1 MKLIKT
7 FDGFLRG
14 HFNFESIVKS
24 ILAISL
30 IQLVVIC
37 LGVNLNFIHLAIPLL
52 YFFTR
57 KTASHVEPSA
67 GEFVLHFSVVILV
80 ILLPSLFPF
89 KYIGSLIFAYVLTYL
104 MLIYKEVK
112 TIKPSSANQSILG
125 FIGFFCNYMIACL
138 IAKTIFFLVTYIYA
152 DFGVEYVFFQ
162 TGLSV
167 LVLLFSLLSLVNI
180 NGANKTILNQV
191 PAFMV
196 NKADIQSYSYVV
208 EDKERTIVDF
218 FETSD
223 EFLAN
228 SFSLEDLADAVGL
241 SKQEVSTVINHQL
254 NSSFYHMVAQYR
266 ILHAKELLQERNNL
280 TIEAIV
286 EECGFSSKSTF
297 NKYFKLFVGK
307 TPSVYRSQIA

>member
-138 IAKTIFFLVTYIYA
+138 IAKTIFFLVAYIYA

>member
-30 IQLVVIC
+30 IQLIVIC
-37 LGVNLNFIHLAIPLL
+37 LGVDLNLSYLAIPLL

-57 KTASHVEPSA
+57 KTASRVEPSV
-67 GEFVLHFSVVILV
+67 GEFFFHYTMAVFV
-80 ILLPSLFPF
+80 ILLPNLFSF
-89 KYIGSLIFAYVLTYL
+89 KYIGSLVFVYVLTYL
-104 MLIYKEVK
+104 MLLYKEMK
-112 TIKPSSANQSILG
+112 SIQPSNSNQSVLG
-125 FIGFFCNYMIACL
+125 FIGFFCNYLIACL
-138 IAKTIFFLVTYIYA
+138 IAKAIFFVVTYTFA
-152 DFGVEYVFFQ
+152 DLGIEYVFFHI
-162 TGLSV
+162 GLTV

-180 NGANKTILNQV
+180 SGGNKTILNQV
-191 PAFMV
+191 PSFIV
-196 NKADIQSYSYVV
+196 NKADIRALHARL
-208 EDKERTIVDF
+208 ENKERVIIDF

-223 EFLAN
+223 DYLTN
-228 SFSLEDLADAVGL
+228 SFSLEDLADAVNL
-241 SKQEVSTVINHQL
+241 NKQEVSTVINHQL

-307 TPSVYRSQIA
+307 TPSVYRNQIV

>member
-7 FDGFLRG
+7 FDGSLRG

-180 NGANKTILNQV
+180 NGANKTILDQV

>member
-1 MKLIKT
+1 MKLVKT

-57 KTASHVEPSA
+57 KTASQVEPA
-67 GEFVLHFSVVILV
+67 MGEFILHFSLVILV

-89 KYIGSLIFAYVLTYL
+89 KYVGSLIFAYVLTYL
-104 MLIYKEVK
+104 MLIYKDVK

-125 FIGFFCNYMIACL
+125 FIGFFSNYMIACL

-162 TGLSV
+162 TGLAV
-167 LVLLFSLLSLVNI
+167 LVFLFSLLSLVNI
-180 NGANKTILNQV
+180 NGSNKTLLNQV
-191 PAFMV
+191 PTFMV
-196 NKADIQSYSYVV
+196 SKADIQSYSEVL

-223 EFLAN
+223 EFLTN

>member
-30 IQLVVIC
+30 IQLIVIC

-57 KTASHVEPSA
+57 KTASQVEPTIT
-67 GEFVLHFSVVILV
+67 EFVLHFSLVIFV

-89 KYIGSLIFAYVLTYL
+89 KYVGSLIFAYVLTYL
-104 MLIYKEVK
+104 MLIYKDVK

-138 IAKTIFFLVTYIYA
+138 IAKIIFFLVTYIYA
-152 DFGVEYVFFQ
+152 DFGVDYVFFQ

-167 LVLLFSLLSLVNI
+167 LVLLFSLLSLVNS
-180 NGANKTILNQV
+180 NESNKVLLHQV

-196 NKADIQSYSYVV
+196 SKADIQSYSEVV
-208 EDKERTIVDF
+208 EDKERIIVDF

-266 ILHAKELLQERNNL
+266 ILHAKALLQERNNL

-307 TPSVYRSQIA
+307 TPSVYRNQIA

>member
-7 FDGFLRG
+7 FDGSLRG

>member
-30 IQLVVIC
+30 IQLIVIC

-57 KTASHVEPSA
+57 KTATQVEPTIT
-67 GEFVLHFSVVILV
+67 EFVLHFGLVILV

-104 MLIYKEVK
+104 MLIYKDVK

-138 IAKTIFFLVTYIYA
+138 IAKIIFFLVTYIYA
-152 DFGVEYVFFQ
+152 DFGVDYVFFQ

-180 NGANKTILNQV
+180 NESNKVLLHQV

-196 NKADIQSYSYVV
+196 NKADIQSYSEVV
-208 EDKERTIVDF
+208 EDKERIIVDF

-266 ILHAKELLQERNNL
+266 ILHAKALLQERNNL

-307 TPSVYRSQIA
+307 TPSVYRNQIA

>member
-67 GEFVLHFSVVILV
+67 SEFVLHFSVVILV

>member
-1 MKLIKT
+1 MKLVKT

-57 KTASHVEPSA
+57 KTASQVEPA
-67 GEFVLHFSVVILV
+67 MGEFILHFSLVILV

-89 KYIGSLIFAYVLTYL
+89 KYVGSLIFAYVLTYL
-104 MLIYKEVK
+104 MLIYRDVK

-162 TGLSV
+162 TGLAV
-167 LVLLFSLLSLVNI
+167 LVFLFSLLSLVNI
-180 NGANKTILNQV
+180 NGSNKTLLNQV
-191 PAFMV
+191 PTFMV
-196 NKADIQSYSYVV
+196 SKADIQSYSEVL

-223 EFLAN
+223 EFLTN

>member
-7 FDGFLRG
+7 FDGSLRG

-67 GEFVLHFSVVILV
+67 GEFALHFSVVILV

>member
-24 ILAISL
+24 ILAISF

-57 KTASHVEPSA
+57 KTASQVEPA
-67 GEFVLHFSVVILV
+67 MGEFILHFSLVILV

-89 KYIGSLIFAYVLTYL
+89 NYVGSLIFAYVLTYL
-104 MLIYKEVK
+104 MLIYKDVK
-112 TIKPSSANQSILG
+112 TIKPSSSNQSILG

-180 NGANKTILNQV
+180 NDSNKTLLNQV
-191 PAFMV
+191 PTFIV
-196 NKADIQSYSYVV
+196 SKADIQSYNEVL
-208 EDKERTIVDF
+208 EDKERTIIEF

-223 EFLAN
+223 EFLTN

-241 SKQEVSTVINHQL
+241 SK
-254 NSSFYHMVAQYR
+254 AR
-266 ILHAKELLQERNNL
+266 
-280 TIEAIV
+280 
-286 EECGFSSKSTF
+286 GF
-297 NKYFKLFVGK
+297 N
-307 TPSVYRSQIA
+307 RD

>member
-24 ILAISL
+24 VLAISL
-30 IQLVVIC
+30 IQLIVIG
-37 LGVNLNFIHLAIPLL
+37 LGVNLNFSHLAIPLL

-57 KTASHVEPSA
+57 KTANKAEPSV
-67 GEFVLHFSVVILV
+67 GEFFFHYSLAVLI
-80 ILLPSLFPF
+80 ILLPSLFAF
-89 KYIGSLIFAYVLTYL
+89 KLIGSLVFAYVLTYL
-104 MLIYKEVK
+104 MLLYKEMK
-112 TIKPSSANQSILG
+112 SIQPSNSNQSVLG
-125 FIGFFCNYMIACL
+125 FIGFFCNFL
-138 IAKTIFFLVTYIYA
+138 IAGLIVRAIFFVVTYIFA

-162 TGLSV
+162 TGLAVS
-167 LVLLFSLLSLVNI
+167 LLLFSLFSLFNYQE
-180 NGANKTILNQV
+180 GNKVLLNQGTE
-191 PAFMV
+191 F
-196 NKADIQSYSYVV
+196 VV
-208 EDKERTIVDF
+208 TKTDTHALHTKFEDKERVIIEF

-223 EFLAN
+223 DFLAN
-228 SFSLEDLADAVGL
+228 SFSLEDLADAVNL
-241 SKQEVSTVINHQL
+241 NKQEVSTVINHQL

-266 ILHAKELLQERNNL
+266 ILHAKELLQVRNNL

-307 TPSVYRSQIA
+307 TPSVYRNQIV

>member
-57 KTASHVEPSA
+57 KTASHVEPSI
-67 GEFVLHFSVVILV
+67 GEFILHFSVVILV

-180 NGANKTILNQV
+180 NGGNKAILNQV
-191 PAFMV
+191 PTFMV

-223 EFLAN
+223 EFLTN
-228 SFSLEDLADAVGL
+228 SFSLDDLAEAVGL

>member
-67 GEFVLHFSVVILV
+67 SEFVLHVSVVILV

-89 KYIGSLIFAYVLTYL
+89 QYIGSLIFAYVLTYL

-125 FIGFFCNYMIACL
+125 FIGFFCNYLIACL

-196 NKADIQSYSYVV
+196 NKAEIQSYSYVV

>member
-67 GEFVLHFSVVILV
+67 SEFVLHVSVVILV

-89 KYIGSLIFAYVLTYL
+89 QYIGSLIFAYVLTYL

-125 FIGFFCNYMIACL
+125 FIGFFCNYLIACL

-180 NGANKTILNQV
+180 NEANKTILNQV

-196 NKADIQSYSYVV
+196 NKAEIQSYSYVV

>member
-30 IQLVVIC
+30 IQLIVIC
-37 LGVNLNFIHLAIPLL
+37 LGISLNFNHLAIPLL

-57 KTASHVEPSA
+57 KTARKVEPSV
-67 GEFVLHFSVVILV
+67 GEFLFHYSIVVVV

-89 KYIGSLIFAYVLTYL
+89 KYFGSIIFAYVLTYL
-104 MLIYKEVK
+104 MLLYKEVK
-112 TIKPSSANQSILG
+112 SIEPSSTNQSVLG
-125 FIGFFCNYMIACL
+125 FIGFFCNYLIACL
-138 IAKTIFFLVTYIYA
+138 IAKTIFFVMTYIFA

-162 TGLSV
+162 VGLTV

-180 NGANKTILNQV
+180 QGGNKGLLNQV
-191 PAFMV
+191 PNFIV
-196 NKADIQSYSYVV
+196 NKTDIRSFQTGL
-208 EDKERTIVDF
+208 EDKERVIIQF

-223 EFLAN
+223 DFLAN
-228 SFSLEDLADAVGL
+228 SFSLEDLAGAVSL
-241 SKQEVSTVINHQL
+241 NKQEVSAVINHQL

-307 TPSVYRSQIA
+307 TPSVYRSQIV

>member
-30 IQLVVIC
+30 IQLVAIY
-37 LGVNLNFIHLAIPLL
+37 LDVNLNFIHLAIPLL

-57 KTASHVEPSA
+57 KIATQVEPSM
-67 GEFVLHFSVVILV
+67 GEFILHFSLVILV

-89 KYIGSLIFAYVLTYL
+89 KYVSSLIFVYVLTYL
-104 MLIYKEVK
+104 MLIFKEVK

-125 FIGFFCNYMIACL
+125 FIGFFCNYLIACL

-162 TGLSV
+162 AGLSV

-180 NGANKTILNQV
+180 NGLNKTLLDQV
-191 PAFMV
+191 PTFIV
-196 NKADIQSYSYVV
+196 NKANFHSYSEVL
-208 EDKERTIVDF
+208 EDKEKTIVDF

-223 EFLAN
+223 EFLTN

>member
-7 FDGFLRG
+7 FDGFLKG

-37 LGVNLNFIHLAIPLL
+37 LGVNLNLIHLAIPLL

-57 KTASHVEPSA
+57 KTASQEEPTMT
-67 GEFVLHFSVVILV
+67 EFVLHFSLVILV

-104 MLIYKEVK
+104 MLIYKDVK

-138 IAKTIFFLVTYIYA
+138 IAKIIFFLVTHIYA
-152 DFGVEYVFFQ
+152 DFGIDYVFFQ

-180 NGANKTILNQV
+180 NESNKVLLNQG
-191 PAFMV
+191 PAFMIS
-196 NKADIQSYSYVV
+196 KADIQSYSEVV
-208 EDKERTIVDF
+208 EDKERIIVDF

-223 EFLAN
+223 EFLTN

-266 ILHAKELLQERNNL
+266 ILHAKALLQERNNL

-307 TPSVYRSQIA
+307 TPSVYRNQLA

>member
-1 MKLIKT
+1 
-7 FDGFLRG
+7 
-14 HFNFESIVKS
+14 
-24 ILAISL
+24 
-30 IQLVVIC
+30 
-37 LGVNLNFIHLAIPLL
+37 
-52 YFFTR
+52 
-57 KTASHVEPSA
+57 
-67 GEFVLHFSVVILV
+67 
-80 ILLPSLFPF
+80 
-89 KYIGSLIFAYVLTYL
+89 
-104 MLIYKEVK
+104 
-112 TIKPSSANQSILG
+112 
-125 FIGFFCNYMIACL
+125 
-138 IAKTIFFLVTYIYA
+138 
-152 DFGVEYVFFQ
+152 
-162 TGLSV
+162 
-167 LVLLFSLLSLVNI
+167 
-180 NGANKTILNQV
+180 
-191 PAFMV
+191 MV
-196 NKADIQSYSYVV
+196 NKAEIQSYSYVV

>member
-7 FDGFLRG
+7 FDGFLKD

-30 IQLVVIC
+30 IQLAVIY
-37 LGVNLNFIHLAIPLL
+37 LGVNLNFSHLAIPLL

-57 KTASHVEPSA
+57 KTAGKEEPST
-67 GEFVLHFSVVILV
+67 GEFALHYGIAIVVILM
-80 ILLPSLFPF
+80 PNLFPF
-89 KYIGSLIFAYVLTYL
+89 KYIESLVFAYVLTYL
-104 MLIYKEVK
+104 MLLYKEMK
-112 TIKPSSANQSILG
+112 TIQPSSSNQSILG
-125 FIGFFCNYMIACL
+125 FIGFFCNYL
-138 IAKTIFFLVTYIYA
+138 IAFLMARSIFFVVSYIFS

-162 TGLSV
+162 IGLIV
-167 LVLLFSLLSLVNI
+167 LLLLFSLLNLINI
-180 NGANKTILNQV
+180 QGRNRTLLNQV
-191 PAFMV
+191 PNFIIS
-196 NKADIQSYSYVV
+196 KADIRSFNAVL
-208 EDKERTIVDF
+208 ENKERIIVDF

-223 EFLAN
+223 EFLAT

-241 SKQEVSTVINHQL
+241 TKQEVSTVINHQL
-254 NSSFYHMVAQYR
+254 NSSFYHMMAQYR